1 MNQKRDRLKVIHD
14 ILRAI
19 QARNGKIK
27 PTHIIYKANLSH
39 AMLDEYMKEMI
50 NKGFVKEHRHKR
62 GKTYALTEKGFNF
75 IEEYKTITSFLES
88 FGLGE

>member
-39 AMLDEYMKEMI
+39 AMLDEYMKELLD
-50 NKGFVKEHRHKR
+50 KGLVEEKKEKK
-62 GKTYALTEKGFNF
+62 GKSYSLTEKGYKFLD
-75 IEEYKTITSFLES
+75 EYKTITAFLES
-88 FGLGE
+88 YGLGE